1 MTVRSRLAHA
11 GLGAAC
17 AIGTLLLWASPG
29 LTQAKSTLRVVP
41 HADLRL
47 VDPVATVTLI
57 TRMHGT
63 HVYEALFAWDSKFES
78 KPMMV
83 ESYSVSPDNLTYRFT
98 LRQGLKFHDGQ
109 PVTVDDVIPS
119 IQRWMKRG
127 LVGGKLGEFVSA
139 FEKVDDR
146 TFVLKMKEPFGATV
160 FLLGGT
166 TGTLPI
172 IMRKKDAAND
182 AFQNIT
188 DTVGSGPFRFVTSEW
203 VPGSKVVYEKNPDY
217 MPRSEPS
224 DGLAGARIVK
234 VDRVEY
240 TVIPD
245 PSTAV
250 AALSR
255 GEVDFLD
262 QPRVDLLP
270 QLRSNKDVVIDTLA
284 NLDTMAHMRPNHLLP
299 PFNNPKVRLALA
311 AAIHQPD
318 FMIATVGDDKKLW
331 QECRAYYVCGGPNGT
346 DAGAEDYRVQNVA
359 KAKQLLSES
368 GYKGEKV
375 LLLSTNDI
383 PIIASLAQVANAQL
397 KAAGFNVEM
406 AIFDWGAVVAR
417 TAKKDPVDQGG
428 WNLFVTTAGGV
439 YAMDPL
445 LNTNTDMSCDGRNNV
460 GWPCDQEVE
469 RLRDRYIRATD
480 PAQKKE
486 IMTTLHKRLWETQ
499 PTVLLG
505 QFNPPSAWRANVK
518 GVLKTPITVFWNI
531 SKS

>member
-1 MTVRSRLAHA
+1 MEGDMFSRSRLAVAAGAIA
-11 GLGAAC
+11 GLG
-17 AIGTLLLWASPG
+17 
-29 LTQAKSTLRVVP
+29 LTAQPALAQSKSVLRVVP

-63 HVYEALFAWDSKFES
+63 LTYEALFAWDSKFEA
-78 KPMMV
+78 KPMLV
-83 ESYSVSPDNLTYRFT
+83 ETHSVSPDNLTYRFT
-98 LRQGLKFHDGQ
+98 LRPGLKFHDGQ
-109 PVTVDDVIPS
+109 PVTSDDAIAS

-127 LVGGKLGEFVSA
+127 LVGATFASFAAG

-146 TFVLKMKEPFGATV
+146 TFTLKMKEPFGGTV

-172 IMRKKDAAND
+172 VMRKQDAATD

-188 DTVGSGPFRFVTSEW
+188 EAVGSGPFRFNKAEW
-203 VPGSKVVYEKNPDY
+203 VPGSKVVYDKNPDY
-217 MPRSEPS
+217 IPRTEPT
-224 DGLAGARIVK
+224 DGLAGARLVK

-240 TVIPD
+240 VVIPD
-245 PSTAV
+245 AQTAV
-250 AALSR
+250 SALIR

-262 QPRVDLLP
+262 LPRVDLLA
-270 QLRSNKDVVIDTLA
+270 QLKSNKDVTVDTLMS
-284 NLDTMAHMRPNHLLP
+284 LDTHAHMRPNHLQP
-299 PFNNPKVRLALA
+299 PFNNPKARLALA

-318 FMIATVGDDKKLW
+318 FMIATVGDDRKLW
-331 QECRAYYVCGGPNGT
+331 QECRSYYVCGSPNGT
-346 DAGAEDYRVQNVA
+346 EAGAEDFKAQNLA
-359 KAKQLLSES
+359 KAKQLLAES

-375 LLLSTNDI
+375 LLLSTQEI

-417 TAKKDPVDQGG
+417 TAKKDPVEQGG

-439 YAMDPL
+439 YAFDPL
-445 LNTNTDMSCDGRNNV
+445 INTNTDMSCDGRNNV
-460 GWPCDQEVE
+460 GWPCDEQVE
-469 RLRDRYIRATD
+469 KLRAQYVRTTD
-480 PAQKKE
+480 PARKKE
-486 IMTTLHKRLWETQ
+486 VLTALHRRLFETQ
-499 PTVLLG
+499 PTVMLG
-505 QFNPPSAWRANVK
+505 QFNPPSAWRSNVQ